1 MQKMRA
7 AQRGSEAQGRD
18 SACSPAAARAIF
30 QGRNDIRQNKTSGG
44 KQWGKVGGGRQ
55 TIKIFKS
62 GHTAAKS
69 GDLMLFSINF
79 FFCFL
84 KSGVSSACSNKFCWE
99 VSSS

>member
-1 MQKMRA
+1 M
-7 AQRGSEAQGRD
+7 
-18 SACSPAAARAIF
+18 
-30 QGRNDIRQNKTSGG
+30 G
-44 KQWGKVGGGRQ
+44 KGGGGRQ